1 MSYGHYLN
9 TLKCYLLNNYFIK
22 NDQMS
27 MYLINEKEPI
37 WLFFYVRNVQITG
50 IKKPLNDKWFL
61 KSFLRY

>member
-1 MSYGHYLN
+1 
-9 TLKCYLLNNYFIK
+9 
-22 NDQMS
+22 